1 MVQDISRVVG
11 NCVTKIEALC
21 EIFVDMGVLVKTQ
34 VKNGLDK
41 LFDFCGQKND
51 MSDQAI
57 FTLADTC
64 IHDEE

>member
-1 MVQDISRVVG
+1 MSQRLKP
-11 NCVTKIEALC
+11 CVKF
-21 EIFVDMGVLVKTQ
+21 FVDMGVLVKTQ